1 MCRGEAQVE
10 YKGYEGVGEQA
21 AGTVGIV
28 PVDAGGGDGVA
39 GGAAHGVGGALGVA
53 EGQVDAG
60 AVEVAAAVLLVVVY
74 GAVGVSP
81 FFDIDG

>member
-1 MCRGEAQVE
+1 M
-10 YKGYEGVGEQA
+10 
-21 AGTVGIV
+21 
-28 PVDAGGGDGVA
+28 A
-39 GGAAHGVGGALGVA
+39 GGAAHGIGGALGVA

-74 GAVGVSP
+74 GADGGFS